1 MGCDSSLPYTIPVA
15 NRALTPCS
23 KMLHRI
29 GRRNFIG
36 IGVAGALGSLV
47 SPQHLTAGADRSKK
61 KEGNGKAKNVL
72 VILEQGGMSHIDTW
86 DPKPFAL
93 ADHASPYQAI
103 STNVPGMQFTELL
116 AKTSKV
122 ADKLSVVRSMH
133 HTSGIANGHPKGT
146 QYALSGHTPNGPV
159 EMPDIGSV
167 VAHRI
172 GSDCSYLP
180 PYIMAPGNSEQAK
193 ESRNGFLPPG
203 FEVFKTGGKD
213 LSDPQWKGPEIG
225 LNKAIGRK
233 RFEHRLNL
241 LGGLDV
247 GLPTNASEGGAGWE
261 KAITQAH
268 ESLLHPGSKSAF
280 DIAGEPE
287 KLRDEYGRGHRG
299 QCYLLGR
306 RLIEQGV
313 RFVTIDVREPL
324 TAKTPGGS
332 NLNWDHH
339 DFIYATGTCNLPG
352 AGGGGRGRYG
362 IGTWWMMGSVDQ
374 AFSTLISDMDER
386 GLLEDTLVCFVTEFG
401 RTPKINKHQGRD
413 HWTGA
418 YSIAFAGAGVPGGQI
433 IGASDR
439 HGGYVVEQ
447 AYTPD
452 DYAATI
458 YAKLGLDLQMPLHT
472 NQNRPIFLAANGKPI
487 REVM

>member
-1 MGCDSSLPYTIPVA
+1 MPASS
-15 NRALTPCS
+15 
-23 KMLHRI
+23 HI
-29 GRRNFIG
+29 GRRNFLG
-36 IGVAGALGSLV
+36 LGLAGGLSVLQANSLAVGSDGRG
-47 SPQHLTAGADRSKK
+47 SSSDRP
-61 KEGNGKAKNVL
+61 GRAKNVL

-86 DPKPFAL
+86 DPKPDAL
-93 ADHASPYQAI
+93 AEHASPYRPIQ
-103 STNVPGMQFTELL
+103 TNVPGMHFTELL
-116 AKTSKV
+116 THTAKV
-122 ADKLSVVRSMH
+122 ADKLSVIRSMH
-133 HTSGIANGHPKGT
+133 HTTGIANGHPKGT
-146 QYALSGHTPNGPV
+146 QYTLSGHVPMGPV

-167 VAHRI
+167 VGHRI
-172 GSDCSYLP
+172 GTECRYLT

-193 ESRNGFLPPG
+193 ESRLGFLPPDSQ
-203 FEVFKTGGKD
+203 VFKTGGSD
-213 LSDPQWKGPEIG
+213 LSQPGWRVEGLG
-225 LNKAIGRK
+225 LNQAIGKTRFLQRK
-233 RFEHRLNL
+233 SLLNS
-241 LGGLDV
+241 LDV
-247 GLPTNASEGGAGWE
+247 GLPAEYSVGAAGWE
-261 KAITQAH
+261 QSIEQATD
-268 ESLLHPGSKSAF
+268 SLLDPNSKTAF
-280 DIAGEPE
+280 DLELEPE

-324 TAKTPGGS
+324 TEKTPGGT

-339 DFIYATGTCNLPG
+339 DFIYAPGTCNLPG

-374 AFSTLISDMDER
+374 AFSTLIRDMDDR

-401 RTPKINKHQGRD
+401 RTPKINKYQGRD

-418 YSIAFAGAGVPGGQI
+418 YSIAMAGAGTPGGQV

-439 HGGYVVEQ
+439 HGGYVTDR

-458 YAKLGLDLQMPLHT
+458 YRKLGLDLDQPLHT
-472 NQNRPIFLAANGKPI
+472 AENRPIFLAANGTPI
-487 REVM
+487 REVF

>member
-1 MGCDSSLPYTIPVA
+1 MP
-15 NRALTPCS
+15 RAYRL
-23 KMLHRI
+23 

-36 IGVAGALGSLV
+36 IGLAGGLSIFNAPARS
-47 SPQHLTAGADRSKK
+47 TARESQSGANNRP
-61 KEGNGKAKNVL
+61 GRAKNVL
-72 VILEQGGMSHIDTW
+72 IILEQGGLSHTDTW
-86 DPKPFAL
+86 DPKPDAL
-93 ADHASPYQAI
+93 AEHSSVYRPI

-116 AKTSKV
+116 THTSKV
-122 ADKLSVVRSMH
+122 ADKLSVIRSMH

-146 QYALSGHTPNGPV
+146 QYALSGHLPIGPV

-172 GSDCSYLP
+172 GSNCRFLA
-180 PYIMAPGNSEQAK
+180 PYIMAPGNHEQAK
-193 ESRNGFLPPG
+193 MTRGGFLPPG
-203 FEVFKTGGKD
+203 SQVFKTGGRD
-213 LSDPQWKGPEIG
+213 LSEPGWKVPGLG
-225 LNKAIGRK
+225 LNKAIGEQ
-233 RFEHRLNL
+233 RFLSRLGL
-241 LGGLDV
+241 LGDLDI
-247 GLPTNASEGGAGWE
+247 GLPTNSSQNAEGWE
-261 KAITQAH
+261 KAIAQAH
-268 ESLLHPGSKSAF
+268 ESLLHPSSKTAF
-280 DIAGEPE
+280 DLEREPD
-287 KLRDEYGRGHRG
+287 KLRDTYGRGHRG

-324 TAKTPGGS
+324 TTKTPGGT

-374 AFSTLISDMDER
+374 AFAALIEDMDQR

-401 RTPKINKHQGRD
+401 RTPKINKAQGRD

-418 YSIAFAGAGVPGGQI
+418 YSIVMAGAGTPGGQV

-439 HGGYVVEQ
+439 HGGYVTDR

-452 DYAATI
+452 DYAATL
-458 YAKLGLDLQMPLHT
+458 YRKLGMDLNEPLRT
-472 NQNRPIFLAANGKPI
+472 ADNRPIFLAANGEPI
-487 REVM
+487 REVF